1 MRPED
6 ELLRMVQG
14 RNPMEG
20 PPGMEQGMPDGM
32 PPGMEQGMPPGP
44 PPEMPVDGPPEDMA
58 PSGEMDLPKSA
69 VVMEVQ
75 GNTVV
80 LQAESGKMIKIPMAD
95 FPIPPQEGMQMVQ
108 AIVEDVRDG
117 MLVALV
123 GDQQTPVELPMEG
136 MQGQFDVGDYF
147 WMPAPPAGPEDLNM
161 MG

>member
-6 ELLRMVQG
+6 ELVRMVQG
-14 RNPMEG
+14 RNPMEA
-20 PPGMEQGMPDGM
+20 PPGME
-32 PPGMEQGMPPGP
+32 E
-44 PPEMPVDGPPEDMA
+44 EMPVDGPPGPPPGPPEGMPEDMA

-80 LQAESGKMIKIPMAD
+80 LQSESGKMIKIPMAD

-123 GDQQTPVELPMEG
+123 GDQKTPVELPMEG